1 MGGARVG
8 QGALAVVALAPCVA
22 LAGALVA
29 ALVDGAAAYEAT
41 PRREATAFFLS
52 ASLWGV
58 GVALLLAVPVGVALG
73 AWLARAQR
81 STPASRVV
89 DSSLDA
95 LAAVPAGLI
104 GAAAAVVLWTA
115 GVGGAAALI
124 AVLALVVLPG
134 VAARA
139 AEAFGRVSRD
149 RVEAALALGASRA
162 QAFRHVTVTAVWR
175 PIAAGALRAAARA
188 AGEGVA
194 VLIAWR
200 IVGGEQAT
208 GAFFPLTLGMYL
220 GGDAPRGAEELAAA
234 LVALAV
240 GATLGAAALEGSGV
254 DGER

>member
-1 MGGARVG
+1 MRGARVG
-8 QGALAVVALAPCVA
+8 QGVLAVVALAPCVA
-22 LAGALVA
+22 LAAALVA
-29 ALVDGAAAYEAT
+29 ALVDGAAAYGAK
-41 PRREATAFFLS
+41 PRREATAFLLNG
-52 ASLWGV
+52 SLWGV
-58 GVALLLAVPVGVALG
+58 GVALLVAVPVGVALG

-81 STPASRVV
+81 STPVSRIV
-89 DSSLDA
+89 DTLLDA

-104 GAAAAVVLWTA
+104 GAAAAVVLRTA
-115 GVGGAAALI
+115 GMGMEVTLI

-162 QAFRHVTVTAVWR
+162 QAFRHVTVAAVWR

-188 AGEGVA
+188 SGEGVA

-200 IVGGEQAT
+200 VVGGGRETEA
-208 GAFFPLTLGMYL
+208 GFFPLALGMYL
-220 GGDAPRGAEELAAA
+220 GGDAPRGTGELAAA

-240 GATLGAAALEGSGV
+240 GATLGAAALEGSG
-254 DGER
+254 ERE

>member
-1 MGGARVG
+1 MRGARVG
-8 QGALAVVALAPCVA
+8 QGVLAVVALAPCVA

-29 ALVDGAAAYEAT
+29 ALVHGAAAYGER
-41 PRREATAFFLS
+41 PWREGMAFLLTL
-52 ASLWGV
+52 SLWGV
-58 GVALLLAVPVGVALG
+58 GVALLVAVPVGVALG

-89 DSSLDA
+89 DTSLDA

-104 GAAAAVVLWTA
+104 GAATAVVLRTA
-115 GVGGAAALI
+115 GVGSAATLI

-139 AEAFGRVSRD
+139 AEAFGRVPRD
-149 RVEAALALGASRA
+149 RLEAALALGASRA
-162 QAFRHVTVTAVWR
+162 QAFRHVTVAAVWR

-194 VLIAWR
+194 VWIAWR
-200 IVGGEQAT
+200 VVGGGREAEA
-208 GAFFPLTLGMYL
+208 GFFPLALGMYL
-220 GGDAPRGAEELAAA
+220 GGDAPRVAGEVTAA

-240 GATLGAAALEGSGV
+240 GATLGAAALEG
-254 DGER
+254 